1 MDDMPQLNVQ
11 VSEDAHRA
19 AKIAAINAGMQ
30 IREWV
35 ERAVL
40 AQAGAESHDKRTVK
54 LREPA
59 R

>member
-1 MDDMPQLNVQ
+1 MPQLNVQ